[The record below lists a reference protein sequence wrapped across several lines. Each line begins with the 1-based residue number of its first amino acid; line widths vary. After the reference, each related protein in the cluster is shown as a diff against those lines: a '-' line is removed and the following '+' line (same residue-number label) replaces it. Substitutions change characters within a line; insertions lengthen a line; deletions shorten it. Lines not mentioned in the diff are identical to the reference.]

1 MWKKRDTGSEP
12 PLPPPVPPPLSE
24 ARPMNSTP
32 RSAEAA
38 VARFGAGLRVKGE
51 VTGEENLQIDGTLE
65 GSVHLEH
72 HRVTVGAGAQV
83 NADIVAREVVVYG
96 SVKGNLRARDRI
108 EIKKDGSVIGDLT
121 TARIMIEDGAYFKG
135 AIEID
140 RKGEGGSQEK
150 PAFVKAA
157 SATVQTS
164 KAAS

>member
-1 MWKKRDTGSEP
+1 
-12 PLPPPVPPPLSE
+12 
-24 ARPMNSTP
+24 MNSTP

-51 VTGEENLQIDGTLE
+51 VTGEENLQIDGALE

-96 SVKGNLRARDRI
+96 QVRGNLRAQDRI

-121 TARIMIEDGAYFKG
+121 TARIVIEDGAYFKG
-135 AIEID
+135 SIEIE
-140 RKGEGGSQEK
+140 RAEPAGTPSK
-150 PAFVKAA
+150 PERPLVGP
-157 SATVQTS
+157 S
-164 KAAS
+164 